1 MAPPKYTPD
10 KTTFQQWLAETPPPT
25 HQQMAD
31 RVFEQ
36 TGHRVSRAAITLA
49 LMTYG
54 LTKTRPRYKD
64 YLPWRVRTDH
74 IKAYPARMLRLMGR
88 RDAGGELTDK
98 EQALLEAWL
107 LTLANEDLIVAY
119 DGEDETGFHYVDSRF
134 KDHDD
139 PGLPI
144 RKKQI
149 HLNRL

>member
-10 KTTFQQWLAETPPPT
+10 KTTFQRWLAEDPPPT

-49 LMTYG
+49 LMNYG
-54 LTKTRPRYKD
+54 LTKARPRYKE

-74 IKAYPARMLRLMGR
+74 IKAYPARMLRLLGR
-88 RDAGGELTDK
+88 RDAGGELTEK
-98 EQALLEAWL
+98 EADLLNSWL
-107 LTLANEDLIVAY
+107 ENLATEELIVAY
-119 DGEDETGFHYVDSRF
+119 DGDDETGFHYVDARF

-139 PGLPI
+139 PALPI

-149 HLNRL
+149 HLSR